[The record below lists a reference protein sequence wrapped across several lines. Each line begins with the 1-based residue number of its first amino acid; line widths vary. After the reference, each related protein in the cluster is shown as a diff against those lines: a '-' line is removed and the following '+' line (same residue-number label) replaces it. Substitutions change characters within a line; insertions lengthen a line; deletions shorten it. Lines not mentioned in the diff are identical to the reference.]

1 MTVSQVSGKHVA
13 ILVFPFAAQ
22 NVLSFASKH
31 ATAVSVVAADTI
43 LVGGRIPDNI
53 DLPIDVKTLDIG
65 VHLHYLRER
74 RPTWLS
80 LIQWVDK
87 ALLAQIRLAQVVFQ
101 LRHQVDVIIC
111 FMGVYYQLPIL
122 VARLLNK
129 KVLGAS
135 WGIYSFKARL
145 NYGNIFAAIIDGLA
159 RLTFSWCHGV
169 LVDSLLLANH
179 QSLAPFR
186 SKVYDGALFL
196 ENPHHFQ
203 VQTPVQEREN
213 FVGFIGRLVVEK
225 GAQEF
230 LQAIPLVLE
239 QQPDLQFLVIG
250 TGRLDESLSQAL
262 EGQPWASRVTRLK
275 WVDHERMPDYLNRLK
290 LLVVPS
296 LEEGLPNLIMEAMGC
311 GTPVLATGVGGIP
324 DLIKDGETGFLLKDN
339 SPDTIAEAILRAVK
353 DSRLENITQ
362 QARTLIERNYT
373 LDAASKRYRAILEKL
388 DTSTE

>member
-1 MTVSQVSGKHVA
+1 MSKPSDTRVA

-22 NVLSFASKH
+22 NVLSFASKL
-31 ATAVSVVAADTI
+31 ATAVSSVAADTI
-43 LVGGRIPDNI
+43 LVGGKIPENI
-53 DLPIDVKTLDIG
+53 ALPASVQVHDIG
-65 VHLHYLRER
+65 VRLHYLREKQ
-74 RPTWLS
+74 PVWLS
-80 LIQWVDK
+80 LIQWICK
-87 ALLAQIRLAQVVFQ
+87 ALLAQIRLAQVVFR
-101 LRHQVDVIIC
+101 LRRQVDVIIC

-145 NYGNIFAAIIDGLA
+145 NYGSIFAAIIDCLA

-169 LVDSLLLANH
+169 LVDSLLYVNH
-179 QSLAPFR
+179 RSLAPFR
-186 SKVYDGALFL
+186 SKVYAGALFL
-196 ENPHHFQ
+196 ENSGHFQ
-203 VQTPVQEREN
+203 VQTTVQEREDI
-213 FVGFIGRLVVEK
+213 VGFIGRLVVEK
-225 GAQEF
+225 GVHEF

-239 QQPDLQFLVIG
+239 QRPDLQFLIIG
-250 TGRLDESLSQAL
+250 TGRLDESLSQVL
-262 EGQPWASRVTRLK
+262 ERQPWAGRVTRLK

-296 LEEGLPNLIMEAMGC
+296 LEEGLPNLILEAMGC

-339 SPDTIAEAILRAVK
+339 SPDTIAEAILHAVK
-353 DSRLENITQ
+353 DSRLESVAQ
-362 QARTLIERNYT
+362 QARALIERNYT

-388 DTSTE
+388 GTPKE